1 MQKCVHSSLVQTAA
15 KCIFAI
21 TGGMLFSILIE
32 SNQSGRVKNLH
43 SFVCTQHCSLT
54 ACIEK
59 KEGMEG
65 VARNIVFLYFV
76 IKENAEV
83 M

>member
-1 MQKCVHSSLVQTAA
+1 MYYKVASSYIVPPVTA
-15 KCIFAI
+15 K
-21 TGGMLFSILIE
+21 IE

>member
-1 MQKCVHSSLVQTAA
+1 MIPPVTA
-15 KCIFAI
+15 K
-21 TGGMLFSILIE
+21 IE

-65 VARNIVFLYFV
+65 VARNIVFLSFV
-76 IKENAEV
+76 IKENAAV